1 VKLNFDGMQMEME
14 ILPEANQL
22 TKRLINTLLDS
33 IATHGERYT
42 SIGRPL
48 CHGSWE

>member
-14 ILPEANQL
+14 ILPKANKL

-33 IATHGERYT
+33 IATHGEGYT
-42 SIGRPL
+42 SIGRPFGY
-48 CHGSWE
+48 GSWE